1 MENKSIQVTYSGT
14 VKVNKSR
21 NPRELYEHQGD
32 AMAALNKI
40 DEKKSFD
47 SLLVLPTGGGKTL
60 TACYWLLK
68 NAADKNKKI
77 IWIAHRHLLLEQAAE
92 TFQKNAYSDLLINN
106 SSFTFR
112 IVSGKHDKAINIKQT
127 DDILIA
133 SKDSIA
139 GNLKALDKWLKD
151 EDEIYFVIDEAHH
164 ATAKTY
170 RNIIDYIKSK
180 VENVK
185 LLGLT
190 ATPFRTSEVEK
201 GLLKK
206 IFTDDIIY
214 KIDLKDLIKKG
225 ILSRPQF
232 EECSTDIV
240 LGEGM
245 GLKAM
250 KSIEQ
255 LDSIPDDIA
264 NMIADNKERNNKI
277 VKHYVENKKTYGQTL
292 VFALN
297 RMHAFALR
305 GIFEKYG
312 VKAAVIVSGTTAEFI
327 GIEIS
332 DTENTKN
339 IEEYRNGKIQ
349 VLINVNILTEG
360 VDLPQTKTVFL
371 TRPTVS
377 SILMTQMVGRALRGE
392 AAGGTKEA
400 YIVSFVD
407 EWQERIAWVNAENLI
422 EDEEEFI
429 DNSSEYE
436 KRAVRLISIQ
446 KIEEFAKIVDD
457 TVDTS
462 KLENIDFIKRVPI
475 GMYTFSFI
483 DTDNIGVSMERNY
496 QVLVYNST
504 KKQYE
509 EMIKSLPELF
519 DEYKIDKEVIDEKTL
534 NEICEAIEETYFYK
548 DMLPS
553 YDEKDIKSILK
564 YYAQKECSPDFKTF
578 DEIDRNKLDLLIY
591 AKEIVEK
598 DMRRSEQN
606 AFIDSLWDD
615 EQGIIRIYFNKKL
628 YFTRQLETEINKL
641 EGNGPICVSEPEV
654 KFDEKSI
661 EEMSLY
667 YIQEHFPEEAR
678 KIKDTIFNKY
688 KNERGQYT
696 CNECGKPSNIK
707 ALFQIDHIKPM
718 AKGGR
723 TIIENLQL
731 LCRKCNQIKGDR
743 YE

>member
-1 MENKSIQVTYSGT
+1 MESKSIQVTYSGT
-14 VKVNKSR
+14 VKVNKNR
-21 NPRELYEHQGD
+21 NPREPYEHQVD
-32 AMAALNKI
+32 AMSALNKM
-40 DEKKSFD
+40 DKNKSFAT
-47 SLLVLPTGGGKTL
+47 LLVLPTGGGKTL

-68 NAADKNKKI
+68 NAVDKNKKI
-77 IWIAHRHLLLEQAAE
+77 IWIAHRHLLLEQATE

-112 IVSGKHDKAINIKQT
+112 IISGKHDKAINVKQS
-127 DDILIA
+127 DNILIA
-133 SKDSIA
+133 SKDSIV
-139 GNLKALDKWLKD
+139 GNLKVLDKWLKD
-151 EDEIYFVIDEAHH
+151 EKEIYFVVDEAHH

-170 RNIIDYIKSK
+170 RKIIEYIKSK

-206 IFTDDIIY
+206 IFTDDIVY

-225 ILSRPQF
+225 ILSRPEF

-264 NMIADNKERNNKI
+264 NMIAENKERNNKI
-277 VKHYVENKKTYGQTL
+277 VKHYVENKNIYGQTL
-292 VFALN
+292 VFSLN

-305 GIFEKYG
+305 GLFEKYDI
-312 VKAAVIVSGTTAEFI
+312 KAAVIVSGTKAEFI

-332 DTENTKN
+332 DTENERN
-339 IEEYRNGKIQ
+339 IEDYRNGKIQ

-377 SILMTQMVGRALRGE
+377 SVLMTQMVGRALRGE

-400 YIVSFVD
+400 YIVSFID

-436 KRAVRLISIQ
+436 KRAVRIISIQ

-457 TVDTS
+457 SVDTS

-475 GMYTFSFI
+475 GMYAFSFI
-483 DTDNIGVSMERNY
+483 DTNAVGMSLEHNY
-496 QVLVYNST
+496 QVLVYDST
-504 KKQYE
+504 KEQYE
-509 EMIKSLPELF
+509 EMINALPELF
-519 DEYKIDKEVIDEKTL
+519 KEYKIDSEVIEESILDSL
-534 NEICEAIEETYFYK
+534 CSSIEETYFYK

-553 YDEKDIKSILK
+553 YDQKDIKSILK
-564 YYAQKECSPDFKTF
+564 YYAQKECAPNFKTF
-578 DEIDRNKLDLLIY
+578 DEIDRNKLDLSLY

-606 AFIDSLWDD
+606 AFIDDLWND
-615 EQGIIRIYFNKKL
+615 EHSIIRIFFNKKL
-628 YFTRQLETEINKL
+628 YFTRQLEIELNKL
-641 EGNGPICVSEPEV
+641 EGNSPMSTSEPEV
-654 KFDEKSI
+654 KLDEKSI
-661 EEMSLY
+661 QEMNLY
-667 YIQEHFPEEAR
+667 YIQEYFPEEAR
-678 KIKDTIFNKY
+678 KIKDSIFNKY
-688 KNERGQYT
+688 KSSNDQYV
-696 CNECGKPSNIK
+696 CNICGKTSNIK

-718 AKGGR
+718 SKGGL
-723 TIIENLQL
+723 TAIENLQL
-731 LCRKCNQIKGDR
+731 LCRKCNQVKGAK

>member
-1 MENKSIQVTYSGT
+1 MESKSIQVTYSGT
-14 VKVNKSR
+14 VKVNKNR
-21 NPRELYEHQGD
+21 NQRKLYEHQVD

-40 DEKKSFD
+40 DKKKSFNA
-47 SLLVLPTGGGKTL
+47 LLVLPTGGGKTL
-60 TACYWLLK
+60 TTCYWLLK
-68 NAADKNKKI
+68 SAVDKNKKI

-112 IVSGKHDKAINIKQT
+112 IVSGKHDKAINIKHS

-139 GNLKALDKWLKD
+139 GNLKELDKWLKD
-151 EDEIYFVIDEAHH
+151 EKEIYFIIDEAHH

-170 RNIIDYIKSK
+170 RKIIEYIKSK
-180 VENVK
+180 VDNVK
-185 LLGLT
+185 LVGLT

-206 IFTDDIIY
+206 IFIDDIVY
-214 KIDLKDLIKKG
+214 KIDLKELIKKG
-225 ILSRPQF
+225 ILSRPEF

-277 VKHYVENKKTYGQTL
+277 VKHYVENKNTYGQTL
-292 VFALN
+292 IFALN

-305 GIFEKYG
+305 GLFEKYG

-332 DTENTKN
+332 DSENERN
-339 IEEYRNGKIQ
+339 IEDYRNGKIQ

-377 SILMTQMVGRALRGE
+377 SVLMTQMVGRALRGE

-400 YIVSFVD
+400 YIVSFID
-407 EWQERIAWVNAENLI
+407 KWQERIAWVNAENLI
-422 EDEEEFI
+422 EDEEEFV

-436 KRAVRLISIQ
+436 KRAVRIISIQ

-457 TVDTS
+457 SVDTS
-462 KLENIDFIKRVPI
+462 KLESIDFIKRVPI
-475 GMYTFSFI
+475 GMYAFSFI
-483 DTDNIGVSMERNY
+483 DTDEMGMSIERNY
-496 QVLVYNST
+496 QVLVYDST
-504 KKQYE
+504 KEQYE
-509 EMIKSLPELF
+509 EMINLIPELF
-519 DEYKIDKEVIDEKTL
+519 KEYKIDTEIIEENTL
-534 NEICEAIEETYFYK
+534 NDLCEATEETYFYK

-564 YYAQKECSPDFKTF
+564 YYAQKECAPDFKTF
-578 DEIDRNKLDLLIY
+578 DEIDRNKLDLSLY

-615 EQGIIRIYFNKKL
+615 EHSIIRIFFNKKL
-628 YFTRQLETEINKL
+628 YFTRQLETELNKL
-641 EGNGPICVSEPEV
+641 EGNAPVCTSEPEV
-654 KFDEKSI
+654 KLDEKSI
-661 EEMSLY
+661 EEMNLY
-667 YIQEHFPEEAR
+667 DIQEYFQEEAR
-678 KIKDTIFNKY
+678 KIKDTVFNQY
-688 KNERGQYT
+688 KNSKDQYV
-696 CNECGKPSNIK
+696 CNMCGKTSNIK

-718 AKGGR
+718 AKGGY
-723 TIIENLQL
+723 TVIENLQL
-731 LCRKCNQIKGDR
+731 LCRKCNKIKSDK